1 MTDTAINQS
10 TTVEVAVV
18 SGPTSPGTVAD
29 WELFFARR
37 ALATLK
43 SKLGPEQL
51 LKLLKS
57 DIDSSAEQLAEW
69 AAASNGAWQPALTE
83 LRVTGMSAAEFLG
96 FFHSASVS
104 ADQPRLLAAQPEH
117 FVMVPVEG
125 GHQVVE
131 NLGPHI
137 ADFRV
142 FYTDEDHAVVDLD
155 PNYPLRVAADV
166 RLPDG
171 TLVGHAL
178 HQFRE
183 TADGFEVLLGIYFP
197 GAASEELV
205 EGHRQ
210 HLAVEFTN
218 WIVDA
223 AALLGRSNSS
233 PVPIVLTGAE
243 RYPA

>member
-1 MTDTAINQS
+1 MTDTATNQS
-10 TTVEVAVV
+10 TTVDVAVV
-18 SGPTSPGTVAD
+18 SGPTSPGTVTD

-43 SKLGPEQL
+43 SKLGPERL
-51 LKLLKS
+51 LELLKS
-57 DIDSSAEQLAEW
+57 DTDASAERLAAW
-69 AAASNGAWQPALTE
+69 AADSNGVWHAALTE
-83 LRVTGMSAAEFLG
+83 LRVTGISAAEFLAY
-96 FFHSASVS
+96 FSSKSTSEA
-104 ADQPRLLAAQPEH
+104 QKRAAHPEH
-117 FVMVPVEG
+117 FVMATIEG

-137 ADFRV
+137 TDSRV
-142 FYTDEDHAVVDLD
+142 IFTDEDHAVVAPD
-155 PNYPLRVAADV
+155 PNYPHRVVADI
-166 RLPDG
+166 RLPNG

-183 TADGFEVLLGIYFP
+183 TSAGFDVLLGIYLP
-197 GAASEELV
+197 EAAPEELA

-223 AALLGRSNSS
+223 GALLGRGNSS
-233 PVPIVLTGAE
+233 PVPIVVNGTE
-243 RYPA
+243 RYPAQP

>member
-1 MTDTAINQS
+1 MTDTATNQS
-10 TTVEVAVV
+10 TTVDVAVV

-43 SKLGPEQL
+43 SKLGREQL
-51 LKLLKS
+51 LELLKS
-57 DIDSSAEQLAEW
+57 DIDSSAEQLAAW

-83 LRVTGMSAAEFLG
+83 LRVTGMSAAEFLAY
-96 FFHSASVS
+96 FQSAS

-117 FVMVPVEG
+117 FVLVPVEG

-142 FYTDEDHAVVDLD
+142 IFTDEDHAVVDLD
-155 PNYPLRVAADV
+155 PNYPLRVAAVV

-178 HQFRE
+178 HQFRD

-218 WIVDA
+218 WIADA
-223 AALLGRSNSS
+223 AASLGRNNSS